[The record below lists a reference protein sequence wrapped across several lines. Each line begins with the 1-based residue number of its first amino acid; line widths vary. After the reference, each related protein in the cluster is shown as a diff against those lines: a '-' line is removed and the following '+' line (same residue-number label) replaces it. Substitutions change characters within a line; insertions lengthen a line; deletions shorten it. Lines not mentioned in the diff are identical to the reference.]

1 MTRNG
6 RPGAGGVGFGLRLRL
21 RLHLTAGQ
29 AQAALAS
36 ASASTCT
43 RSQIRRK
50 GTNKEKS
57 GRQEV
62 EDAGGVG
69 ARGTEE
75 HGGGGL
81 CELSLT
87 CGVIFF
93 SFPLFGRIVTTQ

>member
-6 RPGAGGVGFGLRLRL
+6 RPGAGGVGFGLRL

-69 ARGTEE
+69 PAGQRNTAAVA
-75 HGGGGL
+75 
-81 CELSLT
+81 S
-87 CGVIFF
+87 V
-93 SFPLFGRIVTTQ
+93 S